1 MSRLILIQTFDFTLS
16 EPNPITFEEDK
27 SLRILHFSRD
37 AFADDPSVLHTYNRF
52 AEIEKQCEHFLSS
65 ASDLNPD
72 DTRGHRLKKEL
83 YFHNGDWEQ
92 QIVRSLLMPFDDS
105 DMPGDN
111 SSIDGPLKLVNF
123 KVTDINLVRKWNN
136 TISLIGALSSGITRN
151 ISFGFDLRKK
161 FFKMPGWS
169 VLSILFEGVYVESNE
184 NGGERLLCMLGNS
197 TLPYNKWTDDPLN
210 LAKGYWCNYD
220 DKPILLQDDQILLVL
235 RFPQNF
241 NLTRRVILG
250 EMRSL
255 HAEESLKYFD
265 KVRITSQLSQYLKYE
280 FNSELLNSITC
291 SPYVYQEELMED
303 GAISGFNGLDVCYNL
318 RSISHNLFS
327 VLPHWKFKGINLYPG
342 KLGPFQLEKE
352 IKAANW
358 RYNNVMLMV
367 EHINCE
373 KGTNE
378 DGVGV
383 VKVSAVIRAI
393 PAPVDY
399 HRPPTRTG
407 LSGMTL
413 SAEGI
418 WNPSNGQLC
427 MRGFLGGV
435 DSGLEGCN
443 PLISLYFPQAY
454 SIKERSMIY
463 GSISSENDEKDSFL
477 PIIFDALVRPDLLKL
492 NYIKYVASYLS
503 YNYSKI
509 DLVCALRKRKQPS
522 KFRTIVKQ
530 SLLKYPIVADGED
543 LFYRL
548 YFLSHDFEIDTF
560 AVPDTI
566 SASHNSKIFIF
577 MDVLSLGSFLGQYS
591 PWLENKSQLLNVSMH
606 LLFAKARF
614 FPNIPHKNL
623 FDLYLE
629 GVYDPLVGHMYLI
642 GCRKVLIGSVSLER
656 GLDCLIEVN
665 IEYPSTT
672 TAWLINPT
680 AKISITSQRREDDPL
695 HFSLISLRTLPLRY
709 EKHYDDNRY
718 SIPNVSLVMLGLQA
732 LGYVLPLITDAEI
745 LFRWKESKYFKAHP
759 LVAIPFLLTAKLFQ
773 KVAASRKRSRARA
786 PTERCVPNEKL
797 VLLVTLIFHSFVF
810 LLLLSSDSM
819 LIHPGKDTKSIRYI
833 PVPRIWMMKLEE
845 SIGLVQDFF
854 LLPQIIGNF
863 LWHNHTESLSRLYYI
878 GFTLVRLL
886 VRVYDCI
893 RDPVIDAVFED
904 VDFGAMNAAFFTKI
918 CDIAVVVA
926 MILLAVIVHV
936 HQSWNHRKIGTR

>member
-1 MSRLILIQTFDFTLS
+1 M
-16 EPNPITFEEDK
+16 
-27 SLRILHFSRD
+27 
-37 AFADDPSVLHTYNRF
+37 
-52 AEIEKQCEHFLSS
+52 
-65 ASDLNPD
+65 
-72 DTRGHRLKKEL
+72 
-83 YFHNGDWEQ
+83 
-92 QIVRSLLMPFDDS
+92 
-105 DMPGDN
+105 
-111 SSIDGPLKLVNF
+111 
-123 KVTDINLVRKWNN
+123 
-136 TISLIGALSSGITRN
+136 
-151 ISFGFDLRKK
+151 
-161 FFKMPGWS
+161 
-169 VLSILFEGVYVESNE
+169 
-184 NGGERLLCMLGNS
+184 
-197 TLPYNKWTDDPLN
+197 
-210 LAKGYWCNYD
+210 
-220 DKPILLQDDQILLVL
+220 LVL

-265 KVRITSQLSQYLKYE
+265 KVRITSQLSHYLKYE

-303 GAISGFNGLDVCYNL
+303 GAVSGFNGMDVCYNL

-358 RYNNVMLMV
+358 RYDNVMLMV

-383 VKVSAVIRAI
+383 VKVSVVIRAI

-427 MRGFLGGV
+427 MRGCLGGV

-454 SIKERSMIY
+454 SIKQRSMIY

-477 PIIFDALVRPDLLKL
+477 PIIFDAMVRTDLLKL

-522 KFRTIVKQ
+522 KFRTTIKQ
-530 SLLKYPIVADGED
+530 SLLKYPTVADGEG

-560 AVPDTI
+560 AVPDMI
-566 SASHNSKIFIF
+566 SASHNSMIFIF
-577 MDVLSLGSFLGQYS
+577 MDMLSLGSFLGQYS
-591 PWLENKSQLLNVSMH
+591 PWLEKSNPPTGAPATLSKSQLLNGSMH

-614 FPNIPHKNL
+614 FPNIPYKNL
-623 FDLYLE
+623 SDLYLE

-642 GCRKVLIGSVSLER
+642 GCRKVLIESVSLER

-672 TAWLINPT
+672 TVWLINPT
-680 AKISITSQRREDDPL
+680 AKISI
-695 HFSLISLRTLPLRY
+695 
-709 EKHYDDNRY
+709 
-718 SIPNVSLVMLGLQA
+718 
-732 LGYVLPLITDAEI
+732 
-745 LFRWKESKYFKAHP
+745 
-759 LVAIPFLLTAKLFQ
+759 
-773 KVAASRKRSRARA
+773 AS
-786 PTERCVPNEKL
+786 
-797 VLLVTLIFHSFVF
+797 
-810 LLLLSSDSM
+810 
-819 LIHPGKDTKSIRYI
+819 
-833 PVPRIWMMKLEE
+833 
-845 SIGLVQDFF
+845 
-854 LLPQIIGNF
+854 
-863 LWHNHTESLSRLYYI
+863 
-878 GFTLVRLL
+878 
-886 VRVYDCI
+886 
-893 RDPVIDAVFED
+893 
-904 VDFGAMNAAFFTKI
+904 
-918 CDIAVVVA
+918 
-926 MILLAVIVHV
+926 
-936 HQSWNHRKIGTR
+936 

>member
-1 MSRLILIQTFDFTLS
+1 MLPKEDSTLACAKPHIIETEIRKCRNLILCQKNFTVAVNAETQLLGTMSRLILIQTFDFTLS

-393 PAPVDY
+393 PAP
-399 HRPPTRTG
+399 
-407 LSGMTL
+407 
-413 SAEGI
+413 GI

-577 MDVLSLGSFLGQYS
+577 MDVLSLGSFLGHYLS
-591 PWLENKSQLLNVSMH
+591 KSQLLNVSMH

-656 GLDCLIEVN
+656 GLDCLIE
-665 IEYPSTT
+665 
-672 TAWLINPT
+672 
-680 AKISITSQRREDDPL
+680 ISITSQRREDDPL

-709 EKHYDDNRY
+709 EKHYD
-718 SIPNVSLVMLGLQA
+718 G
-732 LGYVLPLITDAEI
+732 
-745 LFRWKESKYFKAHP
+745 K
-759 LVAIPFLLTAKLFQ
+759 VAIPFLLTAKLFQ